1 MLRSAFL
8 LLSGNAATALLTLAR
23 NLLIAR
29 LISVEN
35 YGIAATFA
43 IAMAVV
49 EMVSALGME
58 QQIVQSKD
66 GDDPDFQAAIQGFTV
81 LRGVLSFGVLFATAG
96 LMADFLGIP
105 DLAWAYQVMALVPLI
120 RGLAHF
126 DNHRQKRQMRFGP
139 MLWTQGGSAIAAVVA
154 VAPAYAVFSD
164 HRVMLVSLM
173 VQALAFTAI
182 THALAERPYRL
193 RFDVAAWTASTRFGW
208 PLLINGILLFAVM
221 HGEKLVVGR
230 VLGLADLGI
239 LAMGLTLT
247 MTPTLVLAKSMQNL
261 FLPKLS
267 AVQDDDAAFQR
278 LAEITIQS
286 VMVLA
291 MVYLLGVVL
300 LGGPVVTV
308 LLGEKYLALIPLM
321 TLLAVQQT
329 LRVFKAGGATVALA
343 RRQTANAMVAN
354 GVRVLA
360 LPLAVWVAQ
369 AGGGL
374 TGVIAVAT
382 AGEAAGF
389 AISLLLIRLRLRMSL
404 RRLILPLATSTVAI
418 AAVTLL
424 NQFLPPGPGGLP
436 GPTLAAATVAAVT
449 AALLT
454 MPDLRSLVPN
464 LRRLRPGAR
473 RDG

>member
-1 MLRSAFL
+1 MLRSALL

-58 QQIVQSKD
+58 QQIVQAKE
-66 GDDPDFQAAIQGFTV
+66 GDDPRFQAAIQGFTV
-81 LRGVLSFGVLFATAG
+81 LRGFLSFGVLFATAG

-120 RGLAHF
+120 RGFAHF
-126 DNHRQKRQMRFGP
+126 DNHRQKREMRFGP
-139 MLWTQGGSAIAAVVA
+139 TLWTQAGSAIVALLA
-154 VAPAYAVFSD
+154 VAPAYAVFPD
-164 HRVMLVSLM
+164 YRVMLVSLL
-173 VQALAFTAI
+173 VQAVAFTAA
-182 THALAERPYRL
+182 THILAERPYRL
-193 RFDVAAWTASTRFGW
+193 RLDVAAWTASTRFGW
-208 PLLINGILLFAVM
+208 PLLINGILLFVVM

-261 FLPKLS
+261 FLPRLS
-267 AVQDDDAAFQR
+267 AAQDDDAAFQR
-278 LAEITIQS
+278 LAETAIQS
-286 VMVLA
+286 VMALA

-300 LGGPVVTV
+300 LGGPVVTI
-308 LLGEKYLALIPLM
+308 LLGEKYAALIPLM

-343 RRQTANAMVAN
+343 RGQTANAMIAN
-354 GVRVLA
+354 SVRVLA

-374 TGVIAVAT
+374 LGVIAVAA

-389 AISLLLIRLRLRMSL
+389 AVSLLMIRMRLRLSL
-404 RRLILPLATSTVAI
+404 RRLALPLATCTAAI

-424 NQFLPPGPGGLP
+424 GRVFAPGPGGLP
-436 GPTLAAATVAAVT
+436 DPTSGLVAVVAVA

-454 MPDLRSLVPN
+454 MPDLRTLVPN
-464 LRRLRPGAR
+464 LRRRR